1 LNLNNQ
7 DVPSADKDDGIKYT
21 CRYDI
26 QIENEKDFQVARRVI
41 GSKGSNMK
49 RIIQECAQGFDFK
62 INPYEVVK
70 LRLRGK
76 GSGFKEGP
84 NQTESDDPLNLCISS
99 KYKEKYDY
107 ACSEMEKLLLKVYEE
122 YYHFYMYKMR
132 RPNNWDEKLI
142 ILKEETIT
150 KPKIV
155 DVEESFNDNNS
166 EGLKQIASSLN

>member
-1 LNLNNQ
+1 M
-7 DVPSADKDDGIKYT
+7 
-21 CRYDI
+21 
-26 QIENEKDFQVARRVI
+26 ARRVI

-49 RIIQECAQGFDFK
+49 RIIQECAQGFDYR

-84 NQTESDDPLNLCISS
+84 NQEESEDPLNLCISS
-99 KYKEKYDY
+99 KYKDKYDY

-122 YYHFYMYKMR
+122 FNHFYAYKQR
-132 RPNNWDEKLI
+132 KPANWNQKLKI
-142 ILKEETIT
+142 EKEESVT

-155 DVEESFNDNNS
+155 DIDENYNDTNS
-166 EGLKQIASSLN
+166 DGLS